1 MKRLLST
8 IVFGGAFIWVAVI
21 FFDVPREIVW
31 VFFVLTVWIVLGL
44 IAIGFVGGVV
54 LRFWHARR
62 STTRWFEQTDVEF
75 EPPTSSA
82 RGEKT
87 DPPSSRQ

>member
-8 IVFGGAFIWVAVI
+8 LVFGGAFIWVAVI

-44 IAIGFVGGVV
+44 IVTGFVGGVA
-54 LRFWHARR
+54 LRFWRARR
-62 STTRWFEQTDVEF
+62 STTRWFEQAEVKFD
-75 EPPTSSA
+75 PPSSPA
-82 RGEKT
+82 QGEKT
-87 DPPSSRQ
+87 DSPSPGA

>member
-8 IVFGGAFIWVAVI
+8 LVFAGAFIWVAVI

-44 IAIGFVGGVV
+44 IVTGFVGGVA
-54 LRFWHARR
+54 LRFWRARR
-62 STTRWFEQTDVEF
+62 STTRWFEQAEVEF
-75 EPPTSSA
+75 DSPTSSVQA
-82 RGEKT
+82 EKR
-87 DPPSSRQ
+87 DPPAPGV

>member
-75 EPPTSSA
+75 EPPTSPA
-82 RGEKT
+82 RGKKT